1 MRLTSNDMRDRAKGT
16 LMELLDIT
24 FVETDKDTAEAFM
37 PVTQALTQTM
47 GVLHGGATISLAET
61 IAGIGS
67 NLLCASD
74 ERCFGMQISANHI
87 SSAQVGD
94 TVHATAT
101 IVHKGRTT
109 HVWDV
114 DVVSQTT
121 GRLVSTV
128 RVTNAVVKKVIY
140 IKKN

>member
-1 MRLTSNDMRDRAKGT
+1 MRERAKGT
-16 LMELLDIT
+16 LMELLNIE
-24 FVETDKDTAEAFM
+24 FIETDKDTAEATM
-37 PVTQALTQTM
+37 LVTQNLTQTM
-47 GVLHGGATISLAET
+47 GILHGGATISLAET

-101 IVHKGRTT
+101 IIHKGRTT

-114 DVVSQTT
+114 VVVSQTT
-121 GRLVSTV
+121 ERLISTV
-128 RVTNAVVKKVIY
+128 RVTNAVVRKVIY